1 MREYQPSA
9 MKHQPLE
16 IRPLESVADFRACE
30 DIQRQVWGPG
40 DAEVVPLNMLVAAT
54 GNGGIAIG
62 AFAEDT
68 LIGFAFG
75 FLATS
80 GRYGPEA
87 PAAVKL
93 KHHSHMLAVLPEWR
107 DAGVGYALK
116 LAQREAARA
125 QALRLMTWTYDPL
138 ESRNAL
144 LNIAKLGAVCS
155 TYYADY
161 YGGMQDDLNAGLPS
175 DRFQVD
181 WYIASNR
188 VATRLSGRRARL
200 ERHHYT
206 SSGAV
211 LLNAA
216 TFEGDLPR
224 PPEHAAGLFTDMA
237 LVEIPADFQ
246 SLKRADRTLALAW
259 RMQTREV
266 FQWAFE
272 RGYMVTDFI
281 FEREPGRSFYVL
293 THVESGGETGADWSI
308 YADGLASGDRET
320 R

>member
-1 MREYQPSA
+1 MMEPQPSA
-9 MKHQPLE
+9 IKHQPLE
-16 IRPLESVADFRACE
+16 IRPLDSVADFRACE

-40 DAEVVPLNMLVAAT
+40 DAEVVPLNMLLAAT
-54 GNGGIAIG
+54 RNGGIAIG
-62 AFAEDT
+62 AFTQDK

-161 YGGMQDDLNAGLPS
+161 YGNMQDDLNAGLPS

-188 VATRLSGRRARL
+188 VATRLLGRRARL

-206 SSGAV
+206 SGGAV
-211 LLNAA
+211 LLNPA

-224 PPEHAAGLFTDMA
+224 PPEHVVGLFTDMA
-237 LVEIPADFQ
+237 LVEIPPDFQ
-246 SLKRADRTLALAW
+246 SLKHIDKPLALAW
-259 RMQTREV
+259 RLQTREI

-272 RGYMVTDFI
+272 RGYMVTDFV
-281 FEREPGRSFYVL
+281 FEPEPRRSFYVL
-293 THVESGGETGADWSI
+293 THVESGQELGADWSI
-308 YADGLASGDRET
+308 FADGLASGDRET